1 MWACPTGAFSTS
13 PYHCEYWP
21 HPPPPIQAKLTCSV
35 QLAVCV
41 ASSGPSVSGTIP
53 CSPSALCWHPATLQ
67 EASRSSLSPVQREML
82 HLPTRQQ
89 GEARGLDKAATIAW
103 WGQDGGGV
111 AGSRVKD
118 QAVEHCHQ
126 PSWSP
131 VSALMPCFRK
141 GSPLRSLSR
150 FL

>member
-21 HPPPPIQAKLTCSV
+21 HPPPPIQAKLTCYSLCS
-35 QLAVCV
+35 QQWAISLWDHPLLSLRSLLA
-41 ASSGPSVSGTIP
+41 PSNTPRSLP
-53 CSPSALCWHPATLQ
+53 LLLKPSAERDAAPAHQ
-67 EASRSSLSPVQREML
+67 AARRS
-82 HLPTRQQ
+82 Q
-89 GEARGLDKAATIAW
+89 GT
-103 WGQDGGGV
+103 GQSSYNCLVGAGWGGG
-111 AGSRVKD
+111 AGRRVKD

-131 VSALMPCFRK
+131 VSALMSRFRE